1 MRRTASIIFAL
12 SLAATAAAQT
22 TDSKVNGTV
31 KDETGAVVAG
41 ATVRLLDDATKAE
54 VTAVANDEGAYF
66 FANVRPGTYT
76 VTAEQAGFK
85 KSSVERVKVD
95 VGVPA
100 TVNFTLTPGEV
111 AETVTVTSADAQAAI
126 NSTNAELSTTVE
138 SRQINDLPL
147 NGRNP
152 LDLAGLQPGV
162 AAGASNRTATI
173 NGQRGTFSNITSKAR
188 VIAWRNAAA
197 LFTHSLYS
205 YAGSES

>member
-12 SLAATAAAQT
+12 ILAATAAAQT

-100 TVNFTLTPGEV
+100 TVNFTLTSQNAGPG
-111 AETVTVTSADAQAAI
+111 D
-126 NSTNAELSTTVE
+126 
-138 SRQINDLPL
+138 
-147 NGRNP
+147 
-152 LDLAGLQPGV
+152 GLGV
-162 AAGASNRTATI
+162 AQVKLVTP
-173 NGQRGTFSNITSKAR
+173 RGSSEYHGSVFEYH
-188 VIAWRNAAA
+188 RNAALDA
-197 LFTHSLYS
+197 NTFFNNANGIEKPQLIRNQFGFLPETEVEFIVDGDDVRIDAMFVVPRRWPKHLPNVWL
-205 YAGSES
+205 G